1 MESLINPSLE
11 TANIDISKWK
21 IAVVGA
27 AGLVSA
33 LAFGYFLR
41 LFLGGGNQLLVL
53 TPILVLFLIVFVLQ
67 TLFLK
72 GGNIVHSLAAL
83 ESAGIMVF
91 FLDYFSWYF
100 LAALAAL
107 LGFFWLAVY
116 RGRAEID
123 VQMKVRFS
131 RIEKKVLAQVFTGIS
146 LLISLMYVEIAGLG
160 NLGITQKQIDN
171 LLRPAEPIVQNL
183 LIDNFSFNMTVYQ
196 FAEASVINQ
205 LAGQL
210 GVPINSVP
218 AAVKSAAINQ
228 SLNALQGQA
237 AGYGVTFQN
246 NDTISQVVYNYL
258 VGQIKKIPEAFRLV
272 IPAGV
277 ALIIFLTVRGLGTVV
292 RWLVSVPAY
301 LVYELLLLTGFA
313 RLSLE
318 SRSREIIILQ

>member
-1 MESLINPSLE
+1 MEPSINPSLE

-21 IAVVGA
+21 IAVVWA
-27 AGLVSA
+27 AGLISA

-41 LFLGGGNQLLVL
+41 LFLGGGNQLMVL
-53 TPILVLFLIVFVLQ
+53 TAALVLFLIVFVLQ

-72 GGNIVHSLAAL
+72 GGKIVYSLAAL
-83 ESAGIMVF
+83 ESGGLMIF
-91 FLDYFSWYF
+91 FLDYFSWYW

-123 VQMKVRFS
+123 DQMKVHFP

-183 LIDNFSFNMTVYQ
+183 LIGNFSFNMTVYQ
-196 FAEASVINQ
+196 FVEASMVNQ

-210 GVPINSVP
+210 GVPINAVP
-218 AAVKSAAINQ
+218 AAAKSAAINQ

-237 AGYGVTFQN
+237 AGYGINFRN
-246 NDTISQVVYNYL
+246 SDTISQVVYNYL
-258 VGQIKKIPEAFRLV
+258 VGQIKKIPSGFRFAV
-272 IPAGV
+272 PAGV
-277 ALIIFLTVRGLGTVV
+277 ALIVFLTVRGLGTII

-318 SRSREIIILQ
+318 SRSREIIIL